1 MQIDKCIKSR
11 ICNDRHDSQPWWGTT
26 NVKSLKIWTLIHMTA
41 SSFQVN
47 RYILGAFQMGYIS
60 LRRALWSENNHGRH
74 IEGSFQTEV
83 LKTSPFK
90 GPFRMK
96 DFEGYNWWTLRAPMI
111 LCAESL
117 HDDGSSMSVQDDDAE
132 GHFRKQLFGP
142 LHLSNLRSS
151 HYGGQPL

>member
-1 MQIDKCIKSR
+1 MQIDNVLNLEFAMI
-11 ICNDRHDSQPWWGTT
+11 GTIL
-26 NVKSLKIWTLIHMTA
+26 NHGEVQQMLIHKK
-41 SSFQVN
+41 
-47 RYILGAFQMGYIS
+47 YE
-60 LRRALWSENNHGRH
+60 LWSTWQLSVFKLTDIFWVHSKWD
-74 IEGSFQTEV
+74 ISPFEGHFGVKTIMAAILKAFQTEV
-83 LKTSPFK
+83 LKTSPLK

-117 HDDGSSMSVQDDDAE
+117 HDDGASMSVRDDDAE